1 MKYIAPLKERESDIR
16 FKNIYISC
24 YAKMKRFACRYVL
37 FEEDAENIVHDVFL
51 ELLEKEDILSS
62 HMNLLAF
69 LFIAVK
75 NKCIDHLRNQSI
87 KQRTSEEL
95 KEEHAIALQMSLDS
109 LEAFDLNLFS
119 ENNIETILQNA
130 INSLPEKCREIF
142 ILSKIEGEKQKEIAQ
157 KLNISINT
165 VETQMG
171 VAYKKLREELKNYL
185 PIFFFILS
193 L

>member
-1 MKYIAPLKERESDIR
+1 MRNLQ
-16 FKNIYISC
+16 KNKDRAFEQIYLRYYSR
-24 YAKMKRFACRYVL
+24 MKRFACRYVL
-37 FEEDAENIVHDVFL
+37 FEEDAENIVHDIFL
-51 ELLEKEDILSS
+51 ELLEREEILSS

-69 LFIAVK
+69 LFTAVK
-75 NKCIDHLRNQSI
+75 NKSIDHLRRQSI

-95 KEEHAIALQMSLDS
+95 KEEYAIALQMSLDS
-109 LEAFDLNLFS
+109 LEAFDLNMFS

-142 ILSKIEGEKQKEIAQ
+142 ILSKIEGEKQKAIAQ
-157 KLNISINT
+157 KLHISINT

-185 PIFFFILS
+185 PILFFIIAL
-193 L
+193 